1 MIGKAL
7 HLADLR
13 LRVTPILSEGG
24 MIMAARKIK
33 KDNLPRGIMWR
44 EDRQSYLG
52 RFTYQGQQY
61 ALYDTEWKRLEER
74 MNTMRKEL
82 KEGAYIKECTLSLN
96 AWFDQWMET
105 YKKKTLKYSTYQS
118 YLGHFNYYV
127 RNGIGKK
134 KLKDVTVDDIQK
146 LYNSLCD
153 RDFADGTIKLLGA
166 VLSGCFKKAVINR
179 MISWNPVALA
189 EIPRCKEKKEKYVFS
204 KAEQAQF
211 LECIRD
217 SYLHDFFRVVIMSGM
232 RNGEARALQ
241 WKDVDFEKKLIHVN
255 HTLITLAGGG
265 YMLDTPK
272 TKTSKRIIPLLPQAE
287 EILIEMK
294 KCADNMGIGNGENF
308 VFCLP
313 DGVEISRERV
323 TTQLKHIEK
332 KMADKGIPVGHITCH
347 TLRHAFATR
356 AIESGMKPQVLK
368 TILGHSNISMTMDLY
383 AHVLGDEK
391 VQEMILLEKLF

>member
-1 MIGKAL
+1 
-7 HLADLR
+7 
-13 LRVTPILSEGG
+13 
-24 MIMAARKIK
+24 MAAKKIK

-44 EDRQSYLG
+44 EDRQCYLG
-52 RFTYQGQQY
+52 RFTYQGQSHV
-61 ALYDTEWKRLEER
+61 LYDTEWKRLEER
-74 MNTMRKEL
+74 MNAMRKEL
-82 KEGAYIKECTLSLN
+82 KEGTYIKECTLSLN
-96 AWFDQWMET
+96 AWFDRWMET
-105 YKKKTLKYSTYQS
+105 YKKKTVKYSTYQN

-146 LYNSLCD
+146 LFNDLCD
-153 RDFADGTIKLLGA
+153 RDFTDGTIKLLGA
-166 VLSGCFKKAVINR
+166 VLNGCFKKAVNNR
-179 MISWNPVALA
+179 MITFNPVPLA
-189 EIPRCKEKKEKYVFS
+189 EIPRCKEKVEKYVFS
-204 KAEQAQF
+204 KDEQSQF
-211 LECIRD
+211 MEYIKD
-217 SYLHDFFRVVIMSGM
+217 SYLNVFFRVVIMSGM

-241 WKDVDFEKKLIHVN
+241 WKDVDFEKKLIRVN
-255 HTLITLAGGG
+255 HTLITLVGGG

-272 TKTSKRIIPLLPQAE
+272 TRKSKRIIPLIPQAE

-294 KCADNMGIGNGENF
+294 KHADDMGIGNSDNY

-313 DGVEISRERV
+313 DGSEISRERV
-323 TTQLKHIEK
+323 TLQLKHIEK
-332 KMADKGIPVGHITCH
+332 QMIGDGIPVGHITCH
-347 TLRHAFATR
+347 TLRHSFATR